1 MTVTLIRQ
9 AGESGHLY
17 GAVNSRDVAE
27 AVTAKGVTV
36 ARAQIDLGAV
46 IKVLGLHKV
55 RVQLHPE
62 VAVNVTANVA
72 RSEEEAKIQLESGR
86 EVSAE
91 DLRNA
96 ETAAEAELEA
106 VIEAADDDEP
116 GSSDRDAE
124 REQQQ
129 AG

>member
-17 GAVNSRDVAE
+17 GSVNSRDVAE

-72 RSEEEAKIQLESGR
+72 RSEEEAKIQIGR
-86 EVSAE
+86 ATS
-91 DLRNA
+91 
-96 ETAAEAELEA
+96 ELQSLMRISYA
-106 VIEAADDDEP
+106 VF
-116 GSSDRDAE
+116 
-124 REQQQ
+124 
-129 AG
+129 

>member
-55 RVQLHPE
+55 RVQPHPE

-86 EVSAE
+86 VVSAE
-91 DLRNA
+91 DRRNAA
-96 ETAAEAELEA
+96 ETADGELEA
-106 VIEAADDDEP
+106 LAQAAAEDEAGTTCRAP
-116 GSSDRDAE
+116 ATH
-124 REQQQ
+124 
-129 AG
+129 